1 LPAPRQTARGA
12 SARRHGRQRGAGQ
25 PEPGISICGP
35 RTWPL
40 RFTTCPPPGR
50 PPAACS
56 GGYRV
61 GMDVSEGTFQA
72 DVIERSHEVPVVV
85 DFWAEW
91 CGPCRQ
97 LGPLIEDAVAR
108 RAGDVVLAKVDIDA
122 NPGLAQMFQVL
133 SIPAVKAFRNG
144 EIVEEFVGLVGP
156 DQMEAFLNALVP
168 SKVDLL
174 VEQGDEESLREA
186 VFRDAGRTDARIALA
201 HALIERGEMPE
212 ATKVLTPAQ
221 HDPVAAGLLARVR
234 LAGSDVPDVQ
244 AGLAA
249 LDREDWQQ
257 AFASLVDATTV
268 ATDRTLKDDLRKML
282 IGQFRELGDS
292 HPLVPEY
299 RKKLARAFH

>member
-1 LPAPRQTARGA
+1 
-12 SARRHGRQRGAGQ
+12 
-25 PEPGISICGP
+25 
-35 RTWPL
+35 
-40 RFTTCPPPGR
+40 
-50 PPAACS
+50 
-56 GGYRV
+56 
-61 GMDVSEGTFQA
+61 MDVSESSFQA

-201 HALIERGEMPE
+201 HALIERGELPE
-212 ATKVLTPAQ
+212 ATEVLAPAQ